1 MGNVVIMKN
10 LKRTLCAAYT
20 LAGTFLLAAVAA
32 AEEAAHEGGHE
43 AITFMGDW
51 LPRLVNFAIIAGV
64 LVYFMRKPVR
74 DLFKNRSLEIEKALR
89 ESQEARQQAVAA
101 LAEMERK
108 VRELEAEGRAMVAD
122 AQARGEKDKAAL
134 IEEGKKAS
142 KEIQEQVKAGIEIEV
157 QKAKADLAVEASLLA
172 VDLAEGKIKSTIAKQ
187 DHERIVK
194 DYISKM
200 GGRG

>member
-1 MGNVVIMKN
+1 MKN
-10 LKRTLCAAYT
+10 LKTKLCAAAT
-20 LAGTFLLAAVAA
+20 LAGTLFFAAVAA
-32 AEEAAHEGGHE
+32 AEEAAEGGHE
-43 AITFMGDW
+43 TITFVGDW
-51 LPRLVNFAIIAGV
+51 LPRIVNFVIIAAV
-64 LVYFMRKPVR
+64 IVYFTRKPIV
-74 DLFKNRSLEIEKALR
+74 DLFKNRSLEIEKALK

-108 VRELEAEGRAMVAD
+108 VKELESEVRTMVAD

-142 KEIQEQVKAGIEIEV
+142 KDIQEQVKAGIEIEV

-172 VDLAEGKIKSTIAKQ
+172 VDLAEGKIKSTIGKP

-194 DYISKM
+194 DYIAKV

>member
-1 MGNVVIMKN
+1 MKN
-10 LKRTLCAAYT
+10 LKKALSSVLTLS
-20 LAGTFLLAAVAA
+20 GTFLFAAIAVAQ
-32 AEEAAHEGGHE
+32 EAAHEGGEGGHE
-43 AITFMGDW
+43 AITFAGDW
-51 LPRLVNFAIIAGV
+51 LPRIVNFAIIAGII
-64 LVYFMRKPVR
+64 VYFMRKPAR
-74 DLFKNRSLEIEKALR
+74 DFFRNRSAEIEKALR

-108 VRELEAEGRAMVAD
+108 VRELEAEVRSMVAD

-134 IEEGKKAS
+134 VEEGKRAS
-142 KEIQEQVKAGIEIEV
+142 KDIQDQVKAGIEIEM

-172 VDLAEGKIKSTIAKQ
+172 VDLAEGKIKSTIGKQ

-194 DYISKM
+194 DYIAKV

>member
-1 MGNVVIMKN
+1 MI
-10 LKRTLCAAYT
+10 KRIFSLSVANI
-20 LAGTFLLAAVAA
+20 LFNGILAALAMA

-74 DLFKNRSLEIEKALR
+74 DLFRNRSAEIEKALR
-89 ESQEARQQAVAA
+89 ESQEARERAVAA

-108 VRELEAEGRAMVAD
+108 VRELDAEVRAMVTD

-134 IEEGKKAS
+134 LEEGKKTI
-142 KEIQEQVKAGIEIEV
+142 KDIQEQVKAGIEIEV

-172 VDLAEGKIKSTIAKQ
+172 VDLAEGKIKSTIGKQ

-194 DYISKM
+194 DYIAKV

>member
-1 MGNVVIMKN
+1 MKN
-10 LKRTLCAAYT
+10 LKKALSVLVTLS
-20 LAGTFLLAAVAA
+20 GTFLFAAGAV
-32 AEEAAHEGGHE
+32 AEEAAEGGHE
-43 AITFMGDW
+43 TITFVGDW
-51 LPRLVNFAIIAGV
+51 LPRLVNFAIIAAV
-64 LVYFMRKPVR
+64 IVYFTRKPIR

-108 VRELEAEGRAMVAD
+108 VRELEAEVRAMVAD
-122 AQARGEKDKAAL
+122 AQARGEKDKASL
-134 IEEGKKAS
+134 VEEGKKAS
-142 KEIQEQVKAGIEIEV
+142 KDIQEQVKAGIEVEV

-172 VDLAEGKIKSTIAKQ
+172 VDLAEGKIKSTIGKQ

-194 DYISKM
+194 DYIAKV

>member
-1 MGNVVIMKN
+1 MI
-10 LKRTLCAAYT
+10 KRISLISAANTLFFGLFAS
-20 LAGTFLLAAVAA
+20 LAMA
-32 AEEAAHEGGHE
+32 AEEATEGGHE

-64 LVYFMRKPVR
+64 LVYFMRKPIR

-89 ESQEARQQAVAA
+89 ESQEARDKAVAA

-108 VRELEAEGRAMVAD
+108 VRELEAEVRAMVAD
-122 AQARGEKDKAAL
+122 AQVRGEKDKAAL
-134 IEEGKKAS
+134 VEEGKKAS
-142 KEIQEQVKAGIEIEV
+142 KDIQEQVKAGIEIELL
-157 QKAKADLAVEASLLA
+157 KAKADLAAEASLLA
-172 VDLAEGKIKSTIAKQ
+172 VDLAEGKIKSSIGKQ

-194 DYISKM
+194 DYIAKV